1 MINIFPYI
9 KINMDEIIDKLN
21 STTLTSNE
29 SRELIEYINT
39 IDINIDVRKC
49 LAHLIENDNHCD
61 YLTIY
66 NICVENDIE
75 LPPI

>member
-49 LAHLIENDNHCD
+49 LAHLIENDHKCE

>member
-1 MINIFPYI
+1 
-9 KINMDEIIDKLN
+9 MDEIIDKLN

-49 LAHLIENDNHCD
+49 LAHLIENDNNCD

-75 LPPI
+75 LQPI

>member
-1 MINIFPYI
+1 
-9 KINMDEIIDKLN
+9 MDEIIDKLN

-29 SRELIEYINT
+29 SRELIEYNNT

-75 LPPI
+75 LQPI

>member
-1 MINIFPYI
+1 
-9 KINMDEIIDKLN
+9 MDELIDALN

-29 SRELIEYINT
+29 SRELINYINT
-39 IDINIDVRKC
+39 IDINIYVKKC
-49 LAHLIENDNHCD
+49 LAYLIENDNHCD

>member
-1 MINIFPYI
+1 
-9 KINMDEIIDKLN
+9 MDELIDALN

-29 SRELIEYINT
+29 SRELIDYINT
-39 IDINIDVRKC
+39 IDINIDVKKC
-49 LAHLIENDNHCD
+49 LAYLIENDNHCD

-66 NICVENDIE
+66 NICVENGIE

>member
-1 MINIFPYI
+1 
-9 KINMDEIIDKLN
+9 MDEIIDKLN

-66 NICVENDIE
+66 IICVENDIE

>member
-1 MINIFPYI
+1 
-9 KINMDEIIDKLN
+9 MDEITAKLN

-29 SRELIEYINT
+29 SKELIEYINT

>member
-1 MINIFPYI
+1 LINIFPYI